1 MGLERMIFFFK
12 AGLFLHPQWSAFTLT
27 SELTAADERPAR
39 SSYLSRFPHY
49 PSTANNGKIASQTDN
64 VSGEQVLYTYDA
76 VNRLLTAT
84 ATSYA
89 WGQSYGYD
97 GFGNLTDQ
105 NVTYGSAP
113 SYSASPD
120 PATNHVTSTDAN
132 SNATSVTISGTGQP
146 ASDGLTLTVRCVSL
160 EKSLSAIRS

>member
-1 MGLERMIFFFK
+1 MSPEAFSSQNWNVRSLRSIPMVVGGMGLERMIFFFK

-84 ATSYA
+84 AT
-89 WGQSYGYD
+89 
-97 GFGNLTDQ
+97 
-105 NVTYGSAP
+105 
-113 SYSASPD
+113 
-120 PATNHVTSTDAN
+120 AT
-132 SNATSVTISGTGQP
+132 
-146 ASDGLTLTVRCVSL
+146 
-160 EKSLSAIRS
+160 